1 MEFGKIIKTFKSKK
15 GNEVILR
22 YPREE
27 DLEEMLSYVNELIKD
42 DTFVLISGKPQT
54 KEDEKK
60 FLTQLLKNMQRGDVL
75 SLVIEQSG
83 KIIGMTGVTREKFR
97 MRHVGMLGISLS
109 AQVRGEGIGTMA
121 FATIIEESKKMGL
134 RLLTLHCFENN
145 SRALHMYEKFG
156 FVRVGMIPKAVL
168 FREKYIGQIIMYLP
182 LVK

>member
-1 MEFGKIIKTFKSKK
+1 MEFGKVIKTFKSKK
-15 GNEVILR
+15 GNDVIIR

-27 DLEEMLSYVNELIKD
+27 DLDEMLRYVNELIAD
-42 DTFVLISGKPQT
+42 DTYVLISGNPQT
-54 KEDEKK
+54 KEEEVK
-60 FLTQLLKNMQRGDVL
+60 FLNQLLTDIQYGNAL
-75 SLVIEQSG
+75 SLVIEQNG
-83 KIIGMTGVTREKFR
+83 RIVGMTGVAREKFR
-97 MRHVGMLGISLS
+97 MRHVGMLGISL
-109 AQVRGEGIGTMA
+109 AAGVRGEGIGTMA
-121 FATIIEESKKMGL
+121 FSTIIEESKKMEL